1 MQGPERIAD
10 MKMMPVAA
18 PFFAFALVAHA
29 AWAQEPPAAPV
40 APARPVAPIP
50 PVPPAVPAA
59 PAPGAPPAPHIAP
72 DVFLDVPK
80 DFSFDFDLNLK
91 NDFDIQFDKRFQDR
105 AREIRQQAKAL
116 AEQFKTR
123 ELETKMLELQ
133 QSTDEIARRAA
144 AFAWQFPVPAVAP
157 VPPKDPRQKP
167 RERDRRRI
175 PEGWVEVTEP
185 FTRSFTVS
193 KGATLML
200 SNISGNIQIVP
211 GSAASIEIEALTH
224 AWGPN
229 ADAAKQRLGDA
240 VIETYASG
248 NRVEVRVEHGQRRDA
263 RGVDVEFNVK
273 VPGDAAVDV
282 RTVSGDVR
290 VTNVKGELRVQG
302 VSGNIALE
310 GTARIGAIKTVSGDL
325 TINNGGSDQQ
335 ISLST
340 VNGDLQVQTL
350 TARAIDVD
358 TINGDVKIAGWS
370 GDRAHIR
377 SLDGDLDLQTSLT
390 KGGRYEIESHSGSI
404 NLSLPEQPGFELEA
418 NTFNGR
424 IRIDFPIRSEGPI
437 RDSDR
442 GPRSV
447 RGTYGDASSSLR
459 LQTFNGNLTVT
470 RR

>member
-1 MQGPERIAD
+1 

-18 PFFAFALVAHA
+18 PLLAFVAVTNT
-29 AWAQEPPAAPV
+29 AWAQQPPEPPAAPV
-40 APARPVAPIP
+40 VPAAPTAPVAPAA
-50 PVPPAVPAA
+50 PAVPA
-59 PAPGAPPAPHIAP
+59 PIAP
-72 DVFLDVPK
+72 DFRR
-80 DFSFDFDLNLK
+80 DFQRDFDFNFDFQLEKQIKEQTKTLK
-91 NDFDIQFDKRFQDR
+91 
-105 AREIRQQAKAL
+105 EQAKAL
-116 AEQFKTR
+116 AEQFKSQ
-123 ELETKMLELQ
+123 EFQETMLELKAE
-133 QSTDEIARRAA
+133 SAEIRRRAREY
-144 AFAWQFPVPAVAP
+144 AWQFPVPPVPP

-167 RERDRRRI
+167 RDRERRRI
-175 PEGWVEVTEP
+175 PEGWVEATEP
-185 FTRSFTVS
+185 FTRSFPVG

-211 GSAASIEIEALTH
+211 GSATSIEVEALTH
-224 AWGPN
+224 AWGQN
-229 ADAAKQRLGDA
+229 AEAAKQRLADA

-273 VPGDAAVDV
+273 VPGDASVDL

-290 VTNVKGELRVQG
+290 VTNVKGELRVQAI
-302 VSGNIALE
+302 SGNVVLE
-310 GTARIGAIKTVSGDL
+310 GTAKIGIVKTVSGDL

-350 TARAIDVD
+350 TARAIDLD
-358 TINGDVKIAGWS
+358 TINGDVRIAGWS

-377 SLDGDLDLQTSLT
+377 SLDGDLDVQASLA
-390 KGGRYEIESHSGSI
+390 KGGRYEIESHSGNI

>member
-1 MQGPERIAD
+1 

-18 PFFAFALVAHA
+18 PLLAFVAVTNT
-29 AWAQEPPAAPV
+29 AWAQQPPEPPAAPV
-40 APARPVAPIP
+40 VPAAPTAPVAPAA
-50 PVPPAVPAA
+50 PAVPA
-59 PAPGAPPAPHIAP
+59 PIAP
-72 DVFLDVPK
+72 DFRR
-80 DFSFDFDLNLK
+80 DFQRDFDFNFDFQLEKQIKEQTKTLK
-91 NDFDIQFDKRFQDR
+91 
-105 AREIRQQAKAL
+105 EQAKAL
-116 AEQFKTR
+116 AEQFKSQ
-123 ELETKMLELQ
+123 EFQETMLELKAE
-133 QSTDEIARRAA
+133 SAEIRRRAREY
-144 AFAWQFPVPAVAP
+144 AWQFPVPPVPP

-167 RERDRRRI
+167 RDRERRRI
-175 PEGWVEVTEP
+175 PEGWVEATEP
-185 FTRSFTVS
+185 FTRSFPVG

-211 GSAASIEIEALTH
+211 GSATSIEVEALTH
-224 AWGPN
+224 AWGQN
-229 ADAAKQRLGDA
+229 AEAAKQRLADA

-273 VPGDAAVDV
+273 VPGDASVDL

-290 VTNVKGELRVQG
+290 VTNVKGELRVQAI
-302 VSGNIALE
+302 SGNVVLE
-310 GTARIGAIKTVSGDL
+310 GTAKIGVVKTVSGDL

-350 TARAIDVD
+350 TARAIDLD
-358 TINGDVKIAGWS
+358 TINGDVRIAGWS

-377 SLDGDLDLQTSLT
+377 SLDGDLDVQASLA
-390 KGGRYEIESHSGSI
+390 KGGRYEIESHSGNI